1 MTPGIVIA
9 MFLVGIPLY
18 LLMEHP
24 FIFWLVFVP
33 LAVVG
38 IANFILWLKK

>member
-9 MFLVGIPLY
+9 MFFVGIPLY

-24 FIFWLVFVP
+24 FIFWLVFIP
-33 LAVVG
+33 FAVFG
-38 IANFILWLKK
+38 IAYFILWLKK